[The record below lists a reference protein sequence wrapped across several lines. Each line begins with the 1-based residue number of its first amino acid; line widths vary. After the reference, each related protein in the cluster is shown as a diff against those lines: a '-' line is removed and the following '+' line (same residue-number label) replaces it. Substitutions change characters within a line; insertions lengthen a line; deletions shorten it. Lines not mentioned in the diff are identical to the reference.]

1 MSGHDPLRFLREC
14 AQVGLR
20 SSDQSSHA
28 PATMRL
34 DKWLWAARFFKT
46 RGLAQQAIE
55 AGRVLV
61 GGERV
66 KVARALRAG
75 ESVTVRIGDQA
86 QEVEVLLLS
95 EQRGPATV
103 ARTLYGETPE
113 SVAKREALALQRRLA
128 PEPAW
133 AIEQGRPTKR
143 DRRQMERFHGGG
155 QSDE

>member
-1 MSGHDPLRFLREC
+1 
-14 AQVGLR
+14 VGLR
-20 SSDQSSHA
+20 SHEQSNQA
-28 PATMRL
+28 LVTIRL

-61 GGERV
+61 DGERV

-75 ESVTVRIGDQA
+75 EGVTVRVGDQE
-86 QEVEVLLLS
+86 QCVEVLVLS

-103 ARTLYGETPE
+103 ARTLYRETPE
-113 SVAKREALALQRRLA
+113 SLAKREALALQRRLA

-143 DRRQMERFHGGG
+143 DRREMERFQGGG
-155 QSDE
+155 YSDE

>member
-1 MSGHDPLRFLREC
+1 MGRHSQEQP
-14 AQVGLR
+14 
-20 SSDQSSHA
+20 SHA
-28 PATMRL
+28 PVTIRL

-61 GGERV
+61 DGERV

-75 ESVTVRIGDQA
+75 EGVTVRIGDQE
-86 QEVEVLLLS
+86 QHVEVLGLS

-103 ARTLYGETPE
+103 ARTLYCETPE
-113 SVAKREALALQRRLA
+113 SLARREALALQRRLA

-143 DRRQMERFHGGG
+143 DRRKMERFHGGG
-155 QSDE
+155 HSDE